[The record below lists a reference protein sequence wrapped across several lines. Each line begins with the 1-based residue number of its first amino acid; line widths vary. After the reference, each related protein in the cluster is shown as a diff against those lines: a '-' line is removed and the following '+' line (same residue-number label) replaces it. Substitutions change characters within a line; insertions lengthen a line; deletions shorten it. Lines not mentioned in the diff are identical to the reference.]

1 MLKFFFS
8 LSYDFRILISENFS
22 NFGFE
27 KFVSE
32 SNLFIVWKTFN
43 EMDQSETPTQ
53 TGKNRNKQEWHF

>member
-1 MLKFFFS
+1 MILKNKMLKSCFS
-8 LSYDFRILISENFS
+8 LSHDFRILISEIFS

-43 EMDQSETPTQ
+43 ELGQSE
-53 TGKNRNKQEWHF
+53 KNRNKQEWHF